1 MQSTDLAVSAIIEHQ
16 GRFLMVE
23 EIASGR
29 RVFSQPGGHI
39 ESGESP
45 EAAVVRETLEE
56 TGCHVACQELVG
68 FYLWIDPSSGRQYLR
83 IIFVAD
89 YLGCDHTLALDEGII
104 ARHWM
109 TLDEVESKLFRLR
122 SPAVLR
128 CLRDYLSGTRQP
140 GSMLSEMT
148 PLQRHVDRVLA
159 RASIV

>member
-1 MQSTDLAVSAIIEHQ
+1 MQSTDLAVSAIVEHE
-16 GRFLMVE
+16 GRFLFVE
-23 EIASGR
+23 EYASGR

-56 TGCHVACQELVG
+56 TGCHVECGELVG
-68 FYLWIDPSSGRQYLR
+68 VYLWVDPTSGRQYVR
-83 IIFVAD
+83 IVFVAD
-89 YLGCDHTLALDEGII
+89 YLGCDDTLELDDGVI

-109 TLDEVESKLFRLR
+109 TVAELESRRFTLR

-128 CLRDYLSGTRQP
+128 CMRDYVSGTRQP
-140 GSMLSEMT
+140 GTALADMM

-159 RASIV
+159 SARVV